1 MRWPVRHLPF
11 AALATALAAVA
22 ALLTRP
28 IRSVAAAPTDPV
40 LTSSLEIIGGLWMIG
55 VPLYFV
61 LQVWLGFRWTGGW
74 RIAALMPLA
83 PIGPAILWSLYA
95 LSHQSNLWPITVVL
109 LAPLGSIY
117 LLIVWMLHAIVR
129 S

>member
-1 MRWPVRHLPF
+1 LVF
-11 AALATALAAVA
+11 IALAVVLAAVL
-22 ALLTRP
+22 ALRALP

-40 LTSSLEIIGGLWMIG
+40 LASSLEIIGGLWMIG

-61 LQVWLGFRWTGGW
+61 LQVWLGLRWRGGW
-74 RIAALMPLA
+74 RIAALLPLV

-95 LSHQSNLWPITVVL
+95 LSHQSNLWPITIVL

-117 LLIVWMLHAIVR
+117 LLIVWMLRAVVR